1 MRINLYDLSQSEV
14 AGLLAGWGYSAFYAE
29 RLWRYLYRDQVDRI
43 EAMQELRP
51 ELRQRL
57 LAETEPGSVSTE
69 MALDSRDGYT
79 RKFLLGLAD
88 GQLIETVL
96 MKFKGRATACVST
109 QAGCAMGCVFCAT
122 GQMGFER
129 HLTPGEIVG
138 QVLYVQRILR
148 QQNEEVRNIVLM
160 GMGEPLHNYE
170 ATMTAVETL
179 MDHKGL
185 AIAPRH
191 ITLSTVGVVPGI
203 RRLADEDRPIK
214 LAVSLHAAT
223 DGERQALVPPARR
236 WPLAELMAACRYY
249 IEKRQRR
256 IFFEWTLIAGRNDTA
271 EQAHAVGRL
280 LAGMAAHVNL
290 IPLNPT
296 EGYGERP
303 SRGSAVLK
311 FQAVLNQY
319 GLPSTVRQRRGIDIN
334 AGCGQLRAK
343 IHAPTIS
350 VSS

>member
-1 MRINLYDLSQSEV
+1 
-14 AGLLAGWGYSAFYAE
+14 
-29 RLWRYLYRDQVDRI
+29 
-43 EAMQELRP
+43 
-51 ELRQRL
+51 
-57 LAETEPGSVSTE
+57 
-69 MALDSRDGYT
+69 
-79 RKFLLGLAD
+79 LAD
-88 GQLIETVL
+88 GQTIETVL

-129 HLTPGEIVG
+129 HLTPGEIVA
-138 QVLYVQRILR
+138 QVLYVQRALQ
-148 QQNEEVRNIVLM
+148 QQNEELRNIVLM
-160 GMGEPLHNYE
+160 GMGEPLHNYDN
-170 ATMTAVETL
+170 TMTAVDIL

-185 AIAPRH
+185 SIAPKH

-203 RRLADEDRPIK
+203 RRLADEERPIK

-223 DGERQALVPPARR
+223 DAERQALVPPAKR
-236 WPLAELMAACRYY
+236 WPLADLMAACRYY

-256 IFFEWTLIAGRNDTA
+256 IFFEWTLIAGQNDTP

-280 LAGMAAHVNL
+280 LEGMAAHVNL

-296 EGYGERP
+296 GGYEGQP
-303 SRGSAVLK
+303 SRGTAVAE
-311 FQAVLNQY
+311 FQAILNQY

-343 IHAPTIS
+343 IHAPAIS
-350 VSS
+350 VSL